1 MCEVAVFGSSRLRHL
16 QNEMNG
22 QEWMLILSPD
32 ARKLITHTPRV
43 NNKLPVLCGPPL
55 MLIDCSQGHR
65 THDKF
70 LVPVTHQV

>member
-1 MCEVAVFGSSRLRHL
+1 MCETVVFRSSRLRHL

-22 QEWMLILSPD
+22 REWMLILRPD
-32 ARKLITHTPRV
+32 ARKLITHTLRV
-43 NNKLPVLCGPPL
+43 NNKLPALCGPPL
-55 MLIDCSQGHR
+55 MLIDFSQGHR